1 MLNIL
6 MFHTKLV
13 DEVKRIEEKYNV
25 KIHLA
30 ATDNIPPKDILE
42 QIDIVTGYL
51 PKDIGKKLP
60 NLKWMHLFSAG
71 VERSIDYAI
80 ENNILLTN
88 GKGTYG
94 IGIAEHSL
102 SLMLTVARQFDKA
115 ILDMPSGNWGR
126 DINARE
132 IYGSTVG
139 IVGMGDIG
147 TRLAYLCNCLGARV
161 LSHKRTPSPAPSY
174 IDKLFIGNDG
184 LDEMLGM
191 CDYVCICLPGTPK
204 TRNLF
209 DEARLLKIKHGS
221 IIINIGRGSIINTD
235 ALVKLLKNGHIAGA
249 GLDVTEPEPL
259 PQDHELWT
267 LPNVVI
273 TPHVAGSSNNVPF
286 RILEVFE
293 KNLYAYLRG
302 TDMPTKVDLEER
314 Y

>member
-30 ATDNIPPKDILE
+30 ATDNLPPKDILE
-42 QIDIVTGYL
+42 QIDIVAGYL
-51 PKDIGKKLP
+51 PSDIGEKLP

-71 VERSIDYAI
+71 VERSIDFAI
-80 ENNILLTN
+80 KNDILLTN

-102 SLMLTVARQFDKA
+102 SLMLTVARQFSKA
-115 ILDMPSGNWGR
+115 ILDMPSGNWGK
-126 DINARE
+126 DIRARE

-147 TRLAYLCNCLGARV
+147 TRLAYLCSCLGARV
-161 LSHKRTPSPAPSY
+161 LAHKRTACDAPNF
-174 IDKLFIGNDG
+174 IEKLYIGNDG
-184 LDEMLGM
+184 IDEMLCL

-209 DEARLLKIKHGS
+209 DEAQLLKIKPGS
-221 IIINIGRGSIINTD
+221 IIINIGRGSIIDTD
-235 ALVKLLKNGHIAGA
+235 ALVKLLKSGHILGA

-259 PQDHELWT
+259 PQDHELWR

-273 TPHVAGSSNNVPF
+273 TPHVAGSSNNAPL

-293 KNLYAYLRG
+293 KNLDAYLCD